1 MFAIRRV
8 FTSLKNVRAYFCL
21 QCSLQLFQPTFCTC
35 TIDVNYV
42 NNIPLKCWYALL
54 IKLLFDIL
62 LNHNDLSIAP
72 GGVPLSFAPASSE
85 VVNPVGSLHH
95 PGPLHHL
102 EQAGGPGAPP
112 ASTLSATYLNLNS
125 HLLALDILRSLFCLS
140 GRRRD
145 GSPLPQLPTGW
156 LYEHRQAP
164 GDLCLFLT
172 SRRRMFKFNFQKVEF
187 DPASSL
193 YIGQVSL
200 WDQIECGRSFFSSA
214 EIDHS

>member
-1 MFAIRRV
+1 M
-8 FTSLKNVRAYFCL
+8 FTSTLSTHFLHLHHWR
-21 QCSLQLFQPTFCTC
+21 QLCEQHPFKMLICFTDQITF
-35 TIDVNYV
+35 
-42 NNIPLKCWYALL
+42 WYTP
-54 IKLLFDIL
+54 KSQWF
-62 LNHNDLSIAP
+62 SIAP

-85 VVNPVGSLHH
+85 VVNSVGSLHH

-112 ASTLSATYLNLNS
+112 VSTLSATYLNLNS
-125 HLLALDILRSLFCLS
+125 HLLALGILRSLFCLS

-200 WDQIECGRSFFSSA
+200 WDQIERGWSFFLQR
-214 EIDHS
+214 

>member
-1 MFAIRRV
+1 MRLIV
-8 FTSLKNVRAYFCL
+8 LGK
-21 QCSLQLFQPTFCTC
+21 
-35 TIDVNYV
+35 YV

-54 IKLLFDIL
+54 IKLLSDIL
-62 LNHNDLSIAP
+62 LNHNDFSIAP

-112 ASTLSATYLNLNS
+112 VSTLSATYLNLNS
-125 HLLALDILRSLFCLS
+125 HLPALSILRSLFCLS

-200 WDQIECGRSFFSSA
+200 WDQIERGWSFFLQR
-214 EIDHS
+214 